1 MRVLVTGGAGYI
13 GSHCALLLKERGHDV
28 WVLDNLSNGHAK
40 ALDSFLPADRL
51 VVADLGDTH
60 RVEHALVANRI
71 QAVLHFAA
79 FALVGE
85 SVVRPDKYWNN
96 NVVGTLS
103 LLTAMRH
110 AGVGKMVFSSTAA
123 VYGEPTMVPI
133 PEEHPK
139 APCNPYGRTKLV
151 MEEALADHAAAFGL
165 GATVL
170 RYFNAA
176 GCDAGGRLGEDH
188 APETHLVP
196 LAIRAVFEPSKPFQI
211 FGGDWPTPDGTCV
224 RDLIHVTDLA
234 DAHLLA
240 LERIEAGKV
249 NRYNLGNGEGHSVRQ
264 VLDAVGRAAGK
275 PVPAQVAPR
284 RPGDPAVLVA
294 DSRKARAELGWKP
307 KYPDI
312 DSIVGTAWNWLSRH
326 PHGYKT

>member
-1 MRVLVTGGAGYI
+1 M
-13 GSHCALLLKERGHDV
+13 
-28 WVLDNLSNGHAK
+28 
-40 ALDSFLPADRL
+40 
-51 VVADLGDTH
+51 
-60 RVEHALVANRI
+60 
-71 QAVLHFAA
+71 
-79 FALVGE
+79 
-85 SVVRPDKYWNN
+85 
-96 NVVGTLS
+96 
-103 LLTAMRH
+103 
-110 AGVGKMVFSSTAA
+110 
-123 VYGEPTMVPI
+123 
-133 PEEHPK
+133 
-139 APCNPYGRTKLV
+139 
-151 MEEALADHAAAFGL
+151 
-165 GATVL
+165 
-170 RYFNAA
+170 
-176 GCDAGGRLGEDH
+176 
-188 APETHLVP
+188 
-196 LAIRAVFEPSKPFQI
+196 
-211 FGGDWPTPDGTCV
+211 

-275 PVPAQVAPR
+275 PVPAQVTPR